1 MASRLLDVT
10 LKLSSTHP
18 INGLLTLDETIT
30 AALTYDDTEVTT
42 NTITVASVLDLQI
55 YADAGTDGTVYVY
68 LKNTDTT
75 NFIVIK
81 NDAGNPIGRVN
92 AGEFAF
98 LPVNTNEGLEVQ
110 ADTSACVVE
119 FITLKKA

>member
-10 LKLSSTHP
+10 LKLSSTQP
-18 INGLLTLDETIT
+18 INGLLTLDETIS
-30 AALTYDDTEVTT
+30 AALTYDDTQVTT
-42 NTITVASVLDLQI
+42 NTITVATGSASQI

-92 AGEFAF
+92 GGEFAF

-110 ADTSACVVE
+110 ADTAPCVVE

>member
-10 LKLSSTHP
+10 LKLSSTQP
-18 INGLLTLDETIT
+18 INGLLTLDETVT

-42 NTITVASVLDLQI
+42 NTITVATGSASVI
-55 YADAGTDGTVYVY
+55 FADAGTDGTVYVY

-75 NFIVIK
+75 NFITVQ
-81 NDAGNPIGRVN
+81 NDAGGIIGRVN

-98 LPVNTNEGLEVQ
+98 LPVHTNEGIQVQ
-110 ADTSACVVE
+110 ADTSSCVVE

>member
-10 LKLSSTHP
+10 LKLSSTQP

-30 AALTYDDTEVTT
+30 GAFTYDDTEVTT
-42 NTITVASVLDLQI
+42 NTITVATGSASVI
-55 YADAGTDGTVYVY
+55 FADSGTDGTVYVY

-75 NFIVIK
+75 NFITVQ
-81 NDAGNPIGRVN
+81 NDAGGIIGRVN

-98 LPVNTNEGLEVQ
+98 LPVDTNQGIQVQ
-110 ADTSACVVE
+110 ANTAECVVE